1 MRLIDWIKG
10 IGLLLFTPF
19 AVLFAMVAV
28 MFFAWPIFCIAF
40 LAMFAVSILSEA
52 AAWVL
57 FGLVMGFLL
66 LFVILKS
73 TK

>member
-1 MRLIDWIKG
+1 MMIFDIIKG
-10 IGLLLFTPF
+10 IGLLLFTPI
-19 AVLFAMVAV
+19 AILFAMVVV
-28 MFFAWPIFCIAF
+28 MFFAWPIFCIVF

-66 LFVILKS
+66 LFIILKS
-73 TK
+73 IK